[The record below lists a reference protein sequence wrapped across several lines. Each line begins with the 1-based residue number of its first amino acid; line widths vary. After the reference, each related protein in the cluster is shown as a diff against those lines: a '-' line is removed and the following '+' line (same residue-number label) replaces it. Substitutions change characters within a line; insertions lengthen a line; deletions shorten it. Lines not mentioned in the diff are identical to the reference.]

1 MDLGEVDSIVMGK
14 QKRFT
19 CIGFIFLNNKRPQF
33 TDPEDYL
40 DYLNRAWSVEDVERE
55 LEMGIL
61 PPGML
66 LKAIDGNQIEMVVG
80 RYNEPQR
87 VELLENV
94 KLEH

>member
-66 LKAIDGNQIEMVVG
+66 LKAIDGNQI
-80 RYNEPQR
+80 
-87 VELLENV
+87 
-94 KLEH
+94 

>member
-1 MDLGEVDSIVMGK
+1 MDLGEVDLIVMGK

-19 CIGFIFLNNKRPQF
+19 CIGFIFLNKRPQF

-40 DYLNRAWSVEDVERE
+40 DYLNRAWSVEDVDLE

-66 LKAIDGNQIEMVVG
+66 LKANNDNQIMTVVG

-94 KLEH
+94 KLAH

>member
-1 MDLGEVDSIVMGK
+1 MEK
-14 QKRFT
+14 HKRFT
-19 CIGFIFLNNKRPQF
+19 CIGFIFLNKRPQF
-33 TDPEDYL
+33 TDPEDYM
-40 DYLNRAWSVEDVERE
+40 DFFNRIWSSEDVERE

-87 VELLENV
+87 IELLENM
-94 KLEH
+94 KLEN

>member
-1 MDLGEVDSIVMGK
+1 VDLIVMGK
-14 QKRFT
+14 HKRFT
-19 CIGFIFLNNKRPQF
+19 CIGFIFLNKRPQF

-40 DYLNRAWSVEDVERE
+40 DYLNRVWSVEDVDLE

-94 KLEH
+94 KLAH

>member
-94 KLEH
+94 KLAH